1 MKLVFSFSSTSY
13 KPPELSGVFLIL
25 FCFFQLYK
33 FSHYM
38 NIPEFIQ
45 PSFFLSTGFIYYP
58 PITNNSPSSILAH
71 VHPRPNIYDSADF
84 LRPTYTPH
92 SPNWLF
98 DPGKVKWPPLLHIFI
113 IDSRNILWDLGWV
126 SITPAIKELMSN
138 VVTFVKSSQRKSSE
152 YTCGWVIWGA
162 CRQENWMENSSLF
175 LTFIHDY
182 SEDSSFIELLNR
194 CCLWLSKGLCFP
206 WACS

>member
-1 MKLVFSFSSTSY
+1 
-13 KPPELSGVFLIL
+13 
-25 FCFFQLYK
+25 
-33 FSHYM
+33 M

-45 PSFFLSTGFIYYP
+45 PSFLLSIGFISSP

-84 LRPTYTPH
+84 LSPTYTPH

-98 DPGKVKWPPLLHIFI
+98 DPGKVKWLPLLHIFI
-113 IDSRNILWDLGWV
+113 IDSRNILWGLGWV
-126 SITPAIKELMSN
+126 SITPAMKELMSN